1 MVTIGALWGRGAVC
15 ATHGSGRRRWEL
27 TGGWW
32 GKEIH
37 VGLTGCSQTSHQRS
51 AGEEERQSRAAC
63 LALMLLLLSFSFAAF
78 TQRQLSSPT
87 DWQWLHSS
95 IELPG
100 GSAMC
105 HWGARGGWGRQWAAN
120 VGSPSCSPHTPN
132 HNPRTPSPT
141 MSCYGG
147 PKPSA
152 QAPCIHPRTLNEPI
166 GAKSLS
172 PPQ

>member
-78 TQRQLSSPT
+78 MQRQLSSPT

-105 HWGARGGWGRQWAAN
+105 HWGRGGAGEGNGLPTWDR
-120 VGSPSCSPHTPN
+120 PHAVPTPLTTTLEP
-132 HNPRTPSPT
+132 HLPPCPAMGVPNPQ
-141 MSCYGG
+141 
-147 PKPSA
+147 PKPPAST
-152 QAPCIHPRTLNEPI
+152 PEH
-166 GAKSLS
+166 
-172 PPQ
+172 